1 MTDVASLVLR
11 MAGPMQSWGVESRF
25 TRRTTGSEPSK
36 SGVIGLLA
44 AAQGRR
50 RTDPIE
56 DLVRLRFGVRVEQP
70 GQLVRDYQT
79 AQRITGAKVET
90 MPLSQ
95 RYYLGDAV
103 FLAFVEGPREVVET
117 LRQAILR
124 PKFPLYLGRRSCPP
138 AGPLAV
144 DVADGGL
151 ESALKSQP
159 WRASSRHQRM
169 CKQQTTRLSFARD
182 AQPGEATVHMERD
195 EPESFDPQRRTYRMR
210 PVVRGSVPIHNP
222 HGVIADDHD
231 PMSAL

>member
-11 MAGPMQSWGVESRF
+11 MAGPLQSWGVESRF
-25 TRRTTGSEPSK
+25 PRRSTGSEPSK

-50 RTDPIE
+50 RSDPIE

-70 GQLVRDYQT
+70 GQLVRDFQT
-79 AQRITGAKVET
+79 AQRTTGARVES

-103 FLAFVEGPREVVET
+103 FLAFIEGPTEVVET
-117 LRQAILR
+117 LHQAILR

-138 AGPLAV
+138 AGPVAV
-144 DVADGGL
+144 DVTDAGL
-151 ESALKSQP
+151 ESALQSQP
-159 WRASSRHQRM
+159 WRASSRHQRL
-169 CKQQTTRLSFARD
+169 CRQPTTMLSFARD
-182 AQPGEATVHMERD
+182 ARPGEAITHMERD
-195 EPESFDPQRRTYRMR
+195 EPESFDPQRRAYRMR
-210 PVVRGSVPIHNP
+210 PVVRGSVRIHNP
-222 HGVIADDHD
+222 QGVVTDDHD